1 MIYIDTP
8 QGLKEAAAEIG
19 RSSWSAVDTE
29 ADSLHHYVE
38 KLCLVQISVPESD
51 FVIDPLVPLDLTPVV
66 EAMNGKF
73 LLLHGADFDIRMIRK
88 LYDLKPA
95 RIFDTLLAAQLL
107 GYDGQGLADL
117 AKRHCGVT
125 LIKTSQKAD
134 WSERPLDAKHIDYA
148 AKDTHY
154 LKTIQEAQENELR
167 QLGRLSW
174 HTESCEK
181 LLNSLL
187 QEKAETEPDELRWQV
202 KGSKHLSPKA
212 LAVLKELW
220 NWREKEA
227 ERKDRPPFKVL
238 HTEQLLLIAEFAE
251 KHPGADV
258 AELPKAP
265 RNVKGEHRDA
275 LNRVLSDT
283 VSRPPIRY
291 EEKKT
296 GKPKHRRMNK
306 EAERRFDALRKIRE
320 ELAKELKFQPSL
332 LATNYVLEN
341 FAVECPAN
349 KEAMRELGSLMA
361 WQAEIIAEPFLKAL
375 RAPAAN
381 S

>member
-8 QGLKEAAAEIG
+8 QALKEASAEIA
-19 RSSWSAVDTE
+19 RSSWAAVDTE

-38 KLCLVQISVPESD
+38 KLCLVQISVPGYD
-51 FVIDPLVPLDLTPVV
+51 FVVDPLVPLDLTPVID
-66 EAMNGKF
+66 AMNDKF

-125 LIKTSQKAD
+125 LLKASQKAD
-134 WSERPLDAKHIDYA
+134 WSQRPLEAKHIDYA

-154 LKTIQEAQENELR
+154 LKTISDAQQEELR
-167 QLGRLSW
+167 ALGRLSW
-174 HTESCEK
+174 HAESCEK

-187 QEKAETEPDELRWQV
+187 KEKAESEPDELRWQV

-212 LAVLKELW
+212 LAILKELW
-220 NWREKEA
+220 DWREKEA

-238 HTEQLLLIAEFAE
+238 HTEQLLAIAEFAE

-265 RNVKGEHRDA
+265 RNIKGEHRDA
-275 LNRVLSDT
+275 LNRTL
-283 VSRPPIRY
+283 VSAASKPPLRY

-306 EAERRFDALRKIRE
+306 EAERRFDALRKVRE

-332 LATNYVLEN
+332 LATNFVLEN
-341 FAVECPAN
+341 FAVECPVN
-349 KEAMRELGSLMA
+349 KQAMRELGSLMA
-361 WQAEIIAEPFLKAL
+361 WQTDLVADAFLKAL
-375 RAPAAN
+375 RSPVAT

>member
-1 MIYIDTP
+1 
-8 QGLKEAAAEIG
+8 
-19 RSSWSAVDTE
+19 
-29 ADSLHHYVE
+29 
-38 KLCLVQISVPESD
+38 
-51 FVIDPLVPLDLTPVV
+51 
-66 EAMNGKF
+66 
-73 LLLHGADFDIRMIRK
+73 
-88 LYDLKPA
+88 
-95 RIFDTLLAAQLL
+95 
-107 GYDGQGLADL
+107 
-117 AKRHCGVT
+117 
-125 LIKTSQKAD
+125 
-134 WSERPLDAKHIDYA
+134 
-148 AKDTHY
+148 

-174 HTESCEK
+174 HAESCEK

-212 LAVLKELW
+212 LAILKELW
-220 NWREKEA
+220 GWREKEA

-238 HTEQLLLIAEFAE
+238 HTEQLLLIAEYAE

-265 RNVKGEHRDA
+265 RNIKGEHRDA
-275 LNRVLSDT
+275 LNRVLAAAASK
-283 VSRPPIRY
+283 PPLRY

-306 EAERRFDALRKIRE
+306 EAERRFDALRKSRE
-320 ELAKELKFQPSL
+320 EIAKELKFQPSL

-341 FAVECPAN
+341 FAVECPQN

-361 WQAEIIAEPFLKAL
+361 WQTEIVAEPFLKAL
-375 RAPAAN
+375 RGPATLL
-381 S
+381 